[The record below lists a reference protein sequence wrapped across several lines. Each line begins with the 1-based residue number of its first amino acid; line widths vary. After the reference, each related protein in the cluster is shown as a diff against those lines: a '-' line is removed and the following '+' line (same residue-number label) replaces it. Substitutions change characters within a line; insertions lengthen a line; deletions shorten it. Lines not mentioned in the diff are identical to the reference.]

1 MMIPIEILRPSADTS
16 ATSNRPGPRS
26 ARTAQ
31 LAAGLALAV
40 IGCRGPS
47 STVSRDASQ
56 AQSSTSP
63 ALASAERVTTAPA
76 VTGAA
81 LVKPTPAGP
90 SASASSPAVPNCTS
104 SLPTPPADGVAC
116 GPLDCR
122 QFASAEQA
130 LAYVVHATTPR
141 VLAVG
146 EIHAQKGS
154 SLKASPTQR
163 FASLLPSLCGRA
175 RDIVIELWTARNDC
189 GDDRVERVDKA
200 QKPVTSAQ
208 ASTNKND
215 FFELGNV
222 AKANHIQP
230 HALVPSCEDY
240 QSILAAKEQDV
251 ARMLELTATQTA
263 DLAEKL
269 LQPSRADAGSPMVLL
284 YGGAMHNDLSPAEG
298 REPFSYGPRLAQS
311 TSNRMTELDLVLR
324 EQVRDTDLFRRM
336 PWYPHFRSE
345 TLEKQFTLY
354 RVGPRSFTLIF
365 PAQSYLP

>member
-1 MMIPIEILRPSADTS
+1 MMIQFNPMPLLAANP
-16 ATSNRPGPRS
+16 ATSSLRRRVRC
-26 ARTAQ
+26 AH

-40 IGCRGPS
+40 FGCRAPT
-47 STVSRDASQ
+47 STLSRDASR
-56 AQSSTSP
+56 AQSS
-63 ALASAERVTTAPA
+63 ALPPQASAESAITAAGSSAGTPSPA
-76 VTGAA
+76 A
-81 LVKPTPAGP
+81 P
-90 SASASSPAVPNCTS
+90 STLASSQAMPECSS
-104 SLPTPPADGVAC
+104 SLPTPPVDGVAC

-130 LAYVVHATTPR
+130 LAYLIHTTSPL

-163 FASLLPSLCGRA
+163 FATLLPRLCGRA
-175 RDIVIELWTARNDC
+175 RDLVIELWTARNDC
-189 GDDRVERVDKA
+189 GDDRVERVNKA

-208 ASTNKND
+208 ASTNKNE

-240 QSILAAKEQDV
+240 QSIVAAKEQDI

-263 DLAEKL
+263 EMAENL
-269 LQPSRADAGSPMVLL
+269 LQSRGSKTGSPMVLL

-298 REPFSYGPRLAQS
+298 RESFSYGPRLARS

-336 PWYPHFRSE
+336 AWYPYFRSE

-365 PAQSYLP
+365 PNQAYLP